1 MNNCNDNQE
10 LESTLYKEFVFYD
23 ENLYDLAHI
32 IRRILPKWAVCRII
46 FKLKNKRK
54 ENKQ

>member
-23 ENLYDLAHI
+23 DNLYDLAHI
-32 IRRILPKWAVCRII
+32 IRRILPKWAVRRII

-54 ENKQ
+54 EC